1 MVAPSFDTVLLSEV
15 LRPQHL
21 GELAIPQNIINGLQA
36 ALNRNSLPNML
47 FYGSPGAGK
56 TSAALIIA
64 AQFETYMLNGSDNR
78 KERSTISGIE
88 HFAATVSFD
97 GRGKVC
103 FIDEADYFPKE
114 QQAILR
120 GFIEKYSS
128 NCRFIMTANNKSKI
142 SEAILSRLVCVHFV
156 IPTSQRK
163 EILDR
168 YTSSLLNKLNKLDYP
183 IERDWLAERVLLR
196 FPDFRAIAN
205 DIEFRSLCNF

>member
-1 MVAPSFDTVLLSEV
+1 MVAPSSSNMLLSEV

-36 ALNRNSLPNML
+36 ALNRNWLPNML
-47 FYGSPGAGK
+47 FYGSPGGGK

-64 AQFETYMLNGSDNR
+64 EHFDTYMLNGSDNR

-88 HFAATVSFD
+88 HFAVTASLF
-97 GRGKVC
+97 GRRKVC

-114 QQAILR
+114 QQAVLR

-128 NCRFIMTANNKSKI
+128 NCRFIMTANNKTKI
-142 SEAILSRLVCVHFV
+142 SEAIQSRLVCLHFS

-163 EILDR
+163 EILER
-168 YTSSLLNKLNKLDYP
+168 YTDNLLKKLNSLNYHIDK
-183 IERDWLAERVLLR
+183 DWLAERVLLR

-205 DIEFRSLCNF
+205 DIEFNNLCNL

>member
-1 MVAPSFDTVLLSEV
+1 MVAPSFNNVLLSEV

-36 ALNRNSLPNML
+36 SLDRNSLPNML

-64 AQFETYMLNGSDNR
+64 AHFETYKLNGSDQR

-88 HFAATVSFD
+88 HFAATVSLD

-103 FIDEADYFPKE
+103 FIDEADYFPKD
-114 QQAILR
+114 QQAVLR
-120 GFIEKYSS
+120 GLIEKYSS

-142 SEAILSRLVCVHFV
+142 SEAILSRFVSVHFA

-163 EILDR
+163 EILER
-168 YTSSLLNKLNKLDYP
+168 YTSNLLTKLNKLAYQID
-183 IERDWLAERVLLR
+183 EDLLAERVLLR

-205 DIEFRSLCNF
+205 DIEFSTLCNN